1 MILAA
6 RLHLLMLELVLMKL
20 ACWTDH
26 GDRRPAQFS
35 SLLLDLVLGHGNN
48 LSRAFEWEL
57 LISWPTILYI
67 MAGPTSLAWSQFTV
81 GPPLTPSPVT
91 MLDHL
96 SSCQRL
102 AWRLHLWRSTIMTQL
117 ASVSAFQRLSSS
129 VWLFCCI
136 GSLSTW
142 TCVILEWKPW
152 RSLGSFMTFYN
163 NDTTSVHEC
172 LSAPVSACQ
181 HLYDYVNV
189 LEV

>member
-1 MILAA
+1 M
-6 RLHLLMLELVLMKL
+6 RTFDLLTHHFV
-20 ACWTDH
+20 H
-26 GDRRPAQFS
+26 NGRS
-35 SLLLDLVLGHGNN
+35 N
-48 LSRAFEWEL
+48 LS
-57 LISWPTILYI
+57 
-67 MAGPTSLAWSQFTV
+67 SLAWAQFTV
-81 GPPLTPSPVT
+81 GPPLTPVT

-172 LSAPVSACQ
+172 LSAPVSICMIMWMYWKSRHMDFW
-181 HLYDYVNV
+181 HLSEN
-189 LEV
+189 